1 MGVAGRRVKWVR
13 SKLLVSC
20 FDSSKCFP
28 LSPGDMIP
36 GHSDST
42 VAGLLLL
49 PILSFVPKGQVTS
62 WTIGKNLKLPE
73 SLVSYL

>member
-1 MGVAGRRVKWVR
+1 
-13 SKLLVSC
+13 
-20 FDSSKCFP
+20 
-28 LSPGDMIP
+28 MIP